1 MATAAMVG
9 RYLVIVSGDRNHI
22 DGETYHRATLPSL
35 GTTLAPGVDV
45 ICAAAASSME
55 MALRARVEVV
65 KSLWRTR
72 VDVRRRKDMLMVV
85 W

>member
-1 MATAAMVG
+1 MVG
-9 RYLVIVSGDRNHI
+9 RYLVLVSVGNYGTK
-22 DGETYHRATLPSL
+22 GETHHFATLPSL

-45 ICAAAASSME
+45 ICATAASSME
-55 MALRARVEVV
+55 MAPRARVEVV

-85 W
+85 